1 MKNLLQIRS
10 FNNKADLML
19 KTLFLVIIINLATAF
34 PAFAENADI
43 KKALDNWVS
52 AVESGNPQTVAN
64 LYDSKSVLLP
74 TLSNIIKDSPEK
86 RLEYFKRFATLPQ
99 LKCKIVNLYSRVY
112 GDVGVNS
119 GLYDFKYEKDGKIV
133 DVQARFSF
141 VYHKTDKGWLIVD
154 HQSSKMPE

>member
-99 LKCKIVNLYSRVY
+99 LKC
-112 GDVGVNS
+112 
-119 GLYDFKYEKDGKIV
+119 
-133 DVQARFSF
+133 
-141 VYHKTDKGWLIVD
+141 
-154 HQSSKMPE
+154 